1 MRVEGRVSSIS
12 SYLTTEAIGDENFIK
27 ETNKTKKDP
36 NEITTDDILLR
47 GLLAPPK
54 KSPMLRGRGH
64 CLIFL
69 FNQKM

>member
-36 NEITTDDILLR
+36 NEITTNDILLR
-47 GLLAPPK
+47 RLLAPR
-54 KSPMLRGRGH
+54 KSLQ
-64 CLIFL
+64 C
-69 FNQKM
+69 